1 MDGGGWPSEVLDQVA
16 QRFPVVMHG
25 VSLGIGGTDALNRA
39 YLAAHPSQSY
49 TLMELGAK
57 FPDWLEAHRPDA
69 DGEPQAWSSL
79 MVDLAR
85 LERAFHAVYRGDG
98 PEAAAACSPLRVAE
112 MGPEAQLRPHL
123 GTRVLALRA
132 PLVNVFMAT
141 RIGEQVAL
149 PELRDCAALL
159 FRRRYRVQMLEL
171 NPWQGDAVSQLIDGV
186 SIAQLERVF
195 AA

>member
-1 MDGGGWPSEVLDQVA
+1 MRSTVAMDPKR
-16 QRFPVVMHG
+16 QR
-25 VSLGIGGTDALNRA
+25 
-39 YLAAHPSQSY
+39 
-49 TLMELGAK
+49 
-57 FPDWLEAHRPDA
+57 
-69 DGEPQAWSSL
+69 
-79 MVDLAR
+79 LAR
-85 LERAFHAVYRGDG
+85 RFGLPRWGQKLSSD
-98 PEAAAACSPLRVAE
+98 PI
-112 MGPEAQLRPHL
+112 L

-132 PLVNVFMAT
+132 PLVNAFMAP

-171 NPWQGDAVSQLIDGV
+171 NPWQGDAISQLIDGV

>member
-98 PEAAAACSPLRVAE
+98 PEAAATCSPLRVAE
-112 MGPEAQLRPHL
+112 MGPEAASKSLFL
-123 GTRVLALRA
+123 SCATA
-132 PLVNVFMAT
+132 PRF
-141 RIGEQVAL
+141 
-149 PELRDCAALL
+149 C
-159 FRRRYRVQMLEL
+159 
-171 NPWQGDAVSQLIDGV
+171 
-186 SIAQLERVF
+186 F
-195 AA
+195 AADIASRCSSSIPGRVTRSLS